1 MITVIIPVYNA
12 EKFLEKCITS
22 VLNQTYSDFEILLV
36 NDGSKD
42 NSLDLCKKLS
52 EKNPKISFYNKE
64 NGGAASARNL
74 GLDNAKGDYIC
85 FVDADDFLEPDY
97 LSILHKNLTENNA
110 DLSMIGVNT
119 VYKTGVEP
127 RFILN
132 HKVITSDFP
141 EIEKLRAG
149 VFSNRI
155 PDFKTDYLGMGCPV
169 DKLFKADIIKE
180 NHLRFNTSLVT
191 GEDTFFSFQYFEYVK
206 TFVYEPVAL
215 YNIFL
220 SEDSLSRRFIPFSQ
234 FDETSTFFYKN
245 AASGN
250 FSPVITKALTYN
262 TFRHYKS
269 FLKRHFCSGNY
280 EYRRNFLKRV
290 SETKK
295 ILSTPQMGYVK
306 KNLDKSILNKSE
318 KIIFIAMK
326 SPLLTALLQVL
337 YR

>member
-1 MITVIIPVYNA
+1 MISVIIPVYNA

-22 VLNQTYSDFEILLV
+22 VLNQTYSDFEILLI

-42 NSLDLCKKLS
+42 NSLNLCKKLS

-97 LSILHKNLTENNA
+97 LSTLHKNLTENNA
-110 DLSMIGVNT
+110 DLSMIGINT
-119 VYKTGVEP
+119 VTDSKTESHFIFTNKTITTDPLEVE
-127 RFILN
+127 L
-132 HKVITSDFP
+132 
-141 EIEKLRAG
+141 LRAG
-149 VFSNRI
+149 CFNNNI
-155 PDFKTDYLGMGCPV
+155 AGFKTDYLGMGTPW
-169 DKLFKADIIKE
+169 DKLFKSEIIKSH
-180 NHLRFNTSLVT
+180 NLKFNTKLVT
-191 GEDTFFSFQYFEYVK
+191 GEDTVFCFEYLGYVK
-206 TFVYEPVAL
+206 TFVYQPLPL
-215 YNIFL
+215 YNVYI
-220 SEDSLSRRFIPFSQ
+220 SEGSLSRRYIPFEQ
-234 FDETSTFFYKN
+234 FDQTSDFFYQK
-245 AASGN
+245 ALKGN
-250 FSPVITKALTYN
+250 FSPVITRALTYN

-269 FLKRHFCSGNY
+269 FLKRHFCSPEY
-280 EYRRNFLKRV
+280 EFRKHFLKRI

-295 ILSTPQMGYVK
+295 VLSTQQLRYVK

-326 SPLLTALLQVL
+326 SPLITALLQIL